1 MILGKYRYKITD
13 KEYKSGENIAK
24 KLARKYYNENNY
36 YTYEEYLSTAYY
48 GLSRAIKYY
57 DSGKASFARVV
68 YICCEQDLAM
78 MINTID
84 KKYNQRKRE
93 FEPKIVADYS
103 LNEVVKTEKNSNSS
117 DNTLEDLVGDKRVDY
132 TYIEVKDYI
141 HTIFDSFYENINP
154 KMKRFKVNKDRDIEL
169 IKLIVK
175 GYTVME
181 ASNIIGISNQLA
193 NSIIKKFRNYAI
205 ENNLKYN
212 IN

>member
-1 MILGKYRYKITD
+1 MCFGRSSLPKKI
-13 KEYKSGENIAK
+13 
-24 KLARKYYNENNY
+24 
-36 YTYEEYLSTAYY
+36 
-48 GLSRAIKYY
+48 
-57 DSGKASFARVV
+57 
-68 YICCEQDLAM
+68 C
-78 MINTID
+78 
-84 KKYNQRKRE
+84 KYNQRKRE

-103 LNEVVKTEKNSNSS
+103 LNEVIKTEKNSNRSE
-117 DNTLEDLVGDKRVDY
+117 NTLEDIVGDKRVDY

-141 HTIFDSFYENINP
+141 HTIFNEFYENINP

-181 ASNIIGISNQLA
+181 ASSIMGISNQLA

-205 ENNLKYN
+205 ENNLKYH